1 MRRRVCPRCLEP
13 LTALVWRDATGA
25 PTRPPVERRTRWQR
39 LLDPLRTDPQ
49 AVPTARDAAG
59 AAAASVVPTC
69 PRGHR
74 LPPEYLDR
82 PTIVVGLVGL
92 TGASKSTYL
101 TVLIDLLHEG
111 ALAPLGVSVE
121 MDEESAARFDDHRYR
136 LLVQRQQLP
145 LTLPLL
151 GEGSSPDPFVLVLR
165 GTGRNGA
172 ERTVNLVF
180 FDASGEQLYRSEDMG
195 LYGRFLYAAS
205 SLLVVLSPGVFPRL
219 RSVADP
225 GEDSM
230 GLARHTQMVVN
241 LANVLRAARN
251 LPLDAHVDDVA
262 TAVVLSKAD
271 KLRGVPDFPAETL
284 RDPDLRAMPLSHW
297 FADVRTSSSRLVDF
311 LEVSGGSN
319 LLTTVLHRLPQP
331 TVHAVSATG
340 SDARD
345 GGYPRIAPVGV
356 LDPLLVLLARAGFLS
371 EEGLNPE
378 DAAPEEY
385 GAGLRGQWS
394 R

>member
-13 LTALVWRDATGA
+13 LTAPVWRDATGA
-25 PTRPPVERRTRWQR
+25 PTRPPVENRTRWQR
-39 LLDPLRTDPQ
+39 LLDPLRTDPLPL
-49 AVPTARDAAG
+49 PTVRDAAY
-59 AAAASVVPTC
+59 AAAANVVPTC

-101 TVLIDLLHEG
+101 TVLVDLLHEG
-111 ALAPLGVSVE
+111 ALAPLGISVE
-121 MDEESAARFDDHRYR
+121 MEEDSAARFDDHRYR

-151 GEGSSPDPFVLVLR
+151 GESSSPEPFVLVLR

-195 LYGRFLYAAS
+195 LYGKFLYAAD

-241 LANVLRAARN
+241 LANVLRYARN
-251 LPLDAHVDDVA
+251 LPPDAHLDDVA

-284 RDPDLRAMPLSHW
+284 RDPDLRAVPLSHW
-297 FADVRTSSSRLVDF
+297 FADVRATSSRLVDF

-319 LLTTVLHRLPQP
+319 LLTAVLHRLPRP

-340 SDARD
+340 ADARD
-345 GGYPRIAPVGV
+345 GGYPQIAPVGV
-356 LDPLLVLLARAGFLS
+356 LDPLLVLLARSGLLS
-371 EEGLNPE
+371 EEGL
-378 DAAPEEY
+378 DPEEY

>member
-13 LTALVWRDATGA
+13 LTTPVWRDATGA
-25 PTRPPVERRTRWQR
+25 PTRPPVQRRTRWQR
-39 LLDPLRTDPQ
+39 LLDPLRTDPLPVQ
-49 AVPTARDAAG
+49 TVRGAAS
-59 AAAASVVPTC
+59 AAAANVVPTC

-82 PTIVVGLVGL
+82 PTVVVGLVGL

-101 TVLIDLLHEG
+101 TVLVDLLHEG
-111 ALAPLGVSVE
+111 ALAPLGISVE
-121 MDEESAARFDDHRYR
+121 MEEESAARFDDHRYR

-151 GEGSSPDPFVLVLR
+151 GEGSSPEPFMLVLR
-165 GTGRNGA
+165 GTGRNGV
-172 ERTVNLVF
+172 ERSVNLVF

-195 LYGRFLYAAS
+195 QYGKFLYAAD
-205 SLLVVLSPGVFPRL
+205 SLVVVLSPGVFPRL
-219 RSVADP
+219 RSLADP

-251 LPLDAHVDDVA
+251 LPPDAHLDDVA

-284 RDPDLRAMPLSHW
+284 RDPDLRAMPLAHW
-297 FADVRTSSSRLVDF
+297 FADVRSNSSRLVDF

-319 LLTTVLHRLPQP
+319 LLTAVLHRLPRP

-340 SDARD
+340 ADARD
-345 GGYPRIAPVGV
+345 GGYPQIAPVGV
-356 LDPLLVLLARAGFLS
+356 LDPLLVLLARSGLLS
-371 EEGLNPE
+371 EEGLDSGDGDP
-378 DAAPEEY
+378 DEY

>member
-1 MRRRVCPRCLEP
+1 MPLTTRRRVCPRCLEP
-13 LTALVWRDATGA
+13 LTAPVWRDVTGA
-25 PTRPPVERRTRWQR
+25 PARPPVERRSRWQR
-39 LLDPLRTDPQ
+39 LVDPLRADPLP
-49 AVPTARDAAG
+49 APTARDAAG

-82 PTIVVGLVGL
+82 PTLVVGLVGL

-111 ALAPLGVSVE
+111 ALAPLGISVE
-121 MDEESAARFDDHRYR
+121 MDEESAARFDDSRYR

-151 GEGSSPDPFVLVLR
+151 GGGSSPDPFVLVLR
-165 GTGRNGA
+165 GTGAGGA
-172 ERTVNLVF
+172 VNLVF

-195 LYGRFLYAAS
+195 QYGRFLYAAS

-225 GEDSM
+225 GEDAI

-241 LANVLRAARN
+241 LATVLRAARN
-251 LPLDAHVDDVA
+251 LPPDAHLDDVA

-271 KLRGVPDFPAETL
+271 KLRAVPDFPAATL
-284 RDPDLRAMPLSHW
+284 RDPDLRAVPLAQW
-297 FADVRTSSSRLVDF
+297 FAEVRSSSSRLVDF

-319 LLTTVLHRLPQP
+319 LLTALLHRLPQP

-340 SDARD
+340 ADARD

-356 LDPLLVLLARAGFLS
+356 LDPLLVLLARAGLLPAD
-371 EEGLNPE
+371 GL
-378 DAAPEEY
+378 DPEELDT
-385 GAGLRGQWS
+385 GPRAGWS
-394 R
+394 W

>member
-13 LTALVWRDATGA
+13 LAAPVWRDVTGT
-25 PTRPPVERRTRWQR
+25 PVRPPVQRRGRWQR
-39 LLDPLRTDPQ
+39 LVDPLRTDPLP
-49 AVPTARDAAG
+49 APSALDAAG

-74 LPPEYLDR
+74 LPPEYLER
-82 PTIVVGLVGL
+82 PTLVVGLVGL

-101 TVLIDLLHEG
+101 TVLIDLLHQG
-111 ALAPLGVSVE
+111 ALAPLGISVE

-151 GEGSSPDPFVLVLR
+151 GGGSSPDPFMLVLR
-165 GTGRNGA
+165 GTGAGPA
-172 ERTVNLVF
+172 VNLVF

-195 LYGRFLYAAS
+195 QYGRFLYAAS

-225 GEDSM
+225 GEDAI

-241 LANVLRAARN
+241 LATVLRAART
-251 LPLDAHVDDVA
+251 LPPDAHLDDVA

-271 KLRGVPDFPAETL
+271 KLRGVPDFPAGTL
-284 RDPDLRAMPLSHW
+284 RDPDLRAVPLAHW
-297 FADVRTSSSRLVDF
+297 FADVRATSSQLVDF
-311 LEVSGGSN
+311 LEASGGSN
-319 LLTTVLHRLPQP
+319 LLTAVLHRLPQP

-340 SDARD
+340 ADARD

-356 LDPLLVLLARAGFLS
+356 LDPLLVLLARAGLLPAD
-371 EEGLNPE
+371 GL
-378 DAAPEEY
+378 DPEEQDT
-385 GAGLRGQWS
+385 GPRGGWAW
-394 R
+394 

>member
-13 LTALVWRDATGA
+13 LTAPVWRDATGA

-39 LLDPLRTDPQ
+39 LIDPLRTDPLPT
-49 AVPTARDAAG
+49 PTARDAAG
-59 AAAASVVPTC
+59 AAAANVVPTC

-74 LPPEYLDR
+74 LPPEYLER

-111 ALAPLGVSVE
+111 ALAPLGISVE

-151 GEGSSPDPFVLVLR
+151 GEGSSPEPFMLVLR
-165 GTGRNGA
+165 GSGRTGA
-172 ERTVNLVF
+172 ERAVNLVF

-195 LYGRFLYAAS
+195 QYGRFLYAAT
-205 SLLVVLSPGVFPRL
+205 SLLVVFSPGVFPRL

-241 LANVLRAARN
+241 LANVLRYARN
-251 LPLDAHVDDVA
+251 LPPDAHLDDVA

-284 RDPDLRAMPLSHW
+284 RDPDLRTVPLSHW
-297 FADVRTSSSRLVDF
+297 FADVRATSSRLVDF

-319 LLTTVLHRLPQP
+319 LLTAVLHRLPRP

-340 SDARD
+340 ADARD
-345 GGYPRIAPVGV
+345 GGYPQIAPVGV
-356 LDPLLVLLARAGFLS
+356 LDPLLVLLARSGLLS
-371 EEGLNPE
+371 EEGL
-378 DAAPEEY
+378 DSGDGDPEEY

>member
-13 LTALVWRDATGA
+13 LTAPVWRDATGA
-25 PTRPPVERRTRWQR
+25 PTRPPVERRTRWHR
-39 LLDPLRTDPQ
+39 LLDPLRTDPLPM
-49 AVPTARDAAG
+49 PTARAAAG
-59 AAAASVVPTC
+59 AAAANVVPTC

-151 GEGSSPDPFVLVLR
+151 GEGSSPEPFMLVLR

-195 LYGRFLYAAS
+195 LYGRFLYAAT

-241 LANVLRAARN
+241 LANVLRAARS

-284 RDPDLRAMPLSHW
+284 RDPDLRTMPLAHW
-297 FADVRTSSSRLVDF
+297 FADVRDNSSRLVDF

-319 LLTTVLHRLPQP
+319 LLTAVLHRLPRP

-356 LDPLLVLLARAGFLS
+356 LDPLLVLLARSGFLS
-371 EEGLNPE
+371 AEGL
-378 DAAPEEY
+378 DPEEY
-385 GAGLRGQWS
+385 GAGLRGEWS

>member
-1 MRRRVCPRCLEP
+1 
-13 LTALVWRDATGA
+13 
-25 PTRPPVERRTRWQR
+25 
-39 LLDPLRTDPQ
+39 
-49 AVPTARDAAG
+49 
-59 AAAASVVPTC
+59 VVPTC

-151 GEGSSPDPFVLVLR
+151 GEGSSPEPFMLVLR

-195 LYGRFLYAAS
+195 LYGRFLYAAT

-284 RDPDLRAMPLSHW
+284 RDPDLRTMPLAHW
-297 FADVRTSSSRLVDF
+297 FDDVRDNSSRLVDF

-319 LLTTVLHRLPQP
+319 LLTAVLHRLPRP

-356 LDPLLVLLARAGFLS
+356 LDPLLVLLARSGFLS
-371 EEGLNPE
+371 AEGLDSGYGDPE
-378 DAAPEEY
+378 GY
-385 GAGLRGQWS
+385 GAGLRGEWS

>member
-1 MRRRVCPRCLEP
+1 L
-13 LTALVWRDATGA
+13 
-25 PTRPPVERRTRWQR
+25 
-39 LLDPLRTDPQ
+39 
-49 AVPTARDAAG
+49 
-59 AAAASVVPTC
+59 VPTC

-151 GEGSSPDPFVLVLR
+151 GEGSSPEPFMLVLR

-195 LYGRFLYAAS
+195 LYGRFLYAAT

-251 LPLDAHVDDVA
+251 LPPDAHLDDVA

-284 RDPDLRAMPLSHW
+284 RDPDLRTMPLAHW
-297 FADVRTSSSRLVDF
+297 FADVRDNSSRLVDF

-319 LLTTVLHRLPQP
+319 LLTAVLHRLPRP

-340 SDARD
+340 ADARD

-356 LDPLLVLLARAGFLS
+356 LDPLLVLLARSGFLS
-371 EEGLNPE
+371 AEGL
-378 DAAPEEY
+378 DPEEY
-385 GAGLRGQWS
+385 GAGQRGEWS

>member
-1 MRRRVCPRCLEP
+1 MRRRRVCPRCLEP
-13 LTALVWRDATGA
+13 LTAPVWRDATGA

-39 LLDPLRTDPQ
+39 LLDPLRTDPLPL
-49 AVPTARDAAG
+49 PTVRDAAY
-59 AAAASVVPTC
+59 AAAANVVPTC

-82 PTIVVGLVGL
+82 PTVVVGLVGL

-111 ALAPLGVSVE
+111 ALAPLGISVE

-136 LLVQRQQLP
+136 LLVQHQQLP

-151 GEGSSPDPFVLVLR
+151 GESSSPDPFMLVLR

-195 LYGRFLYAAS
+195 LYGKFLYAAD

-219 RSVADP
+219 RSLADP

-251 LPLDAHVDDVA
+251 LPPDAHVPDVA

-271 KLRGVPDFPAETL
+271 KLRGVPDFPAGTL
-284 RDPDLRAMPLSHW
+284 RDPDLRGVPLAHW
-297 FADVRTSSSRLVDF
+297 FADVRATSSRLVDF

-319 LLTTVLHRLPQP
+319 LLTTVLHRLPRP

-340 SDARD
+340 ADARD

-356 LDPLLVLLARAGFLS
+356 LDPLLVLLARSGFLS
-371 EEGLNPE
+371 AEGL
-378 DAAPEEY
+378 DPEED
-385 GAGLRGQWS
+385 GAGLRGEWV

>member
-1 MRRRVCPRCLEP
+1 
-13 LTALVWRDATGA
+13 
-25 PTRPPVERRTRWQR
+25 
-39 LLDPLRTDPQ
+39 
-49 AVPTARDAAG
+49 
-59 AAAASVVPTC
+59 VPTC

-74 LPPEYLDR
+74 LPPEYLER

-111 ALAPLGVSVE
+111 ALAPLGISVE

-151 GEGSSPDPFVLVLR
+151 GEGSSPEPFMLVLR
-165 GTGRNGA
+165 GTGRTGA
-172 ERTVNLVF
+172 ERAVNLVF

-195 LYGRFLYAAS
+195 QYGRFLYAAT

-241 LANVLRAARN
+241 LANVLRYARN
-251 LPLDAHVDDVA
+251 LPPDAHLDDVA

-284 RDPDLRAMPLSHW
+284 RDPDLRAVPLSHW
-297 FADVRTSSSRLVDF
+297 FADVRATSSRLVDF

-319 LLTTVLHRLPQP
+319 LLTAVLHRLPRP

-340 SDARD
+340 ADARD
-345 GGYPRIAPVGV
+345 GGYPQIAPVGV
-356 LDPLLVLLARAGFLS
+356 LDPLLVLLARSGLLS
-371 EEGLNPE
+371 EEGLDSGDGDPE
-378 DAAPEEY
+378 GY

>member
-13 LTALVWRDATGA
+13 LTAPVWRDATGA

-49 AVPTARDAAG
+49 PVLTVRDAAS
-59 AAAASVVPTC
+59 AAAANVVPTC

-74 LPPEYLDR
+74 LPPQYLDR
-82 PTIVVGLVGL
+82 PTVVVGLVGL

-101 TVLIDLLHEG
+101 TVLVDLLHEG
-111 ALAPLGVSVE
+111 ALAPLGISVE
-121 MDEESAARFDDHRYR
+121 MEEESAARFDDHRYR

-151 GEGSSPDPFVLVLR
+151 GEGSSPEPFMLVLR

-195 LYGRFLYAAS
+195 QYGKFLYAAD

-219 RSVADP
+219 RSLADP

-241 LANVLRAARN
+241 LANVLRAARS
-251 LPLDAHVDDVA
+251 LPPDAHLDDVA

-284 RDPDLRAMPLSHW
+284 RDPDLRAMPLAHW
-297 FADVRTSSSRLVDF
+297 FADVRSNSSRLVDF

-319 LLTTVLHRLPQP
+319 LLTAVLHRLPRP

-340 SDARD
+340 ADARD

-356 LDPLLVLLARAGFLS
+356 LDPLLVLLARSGFLS
-371 EEGLNPE
+371 EEGL
-378 DAAPEEY
+378 DPEEY
-385 GAGLRGQWS
+385 GAGLRGEWS

>member
-13 LTALVWRDATGA
+13 LTAPVWRDVTGA
-25 PTRPPVERRTRWQR
+25 PARPPVERRGRWQR
-39 LLDPLRTDPQ
+39 LVDPLRTDPPP
-49 AVPTARDAAG
+49 APSARDAAG

-74 LPPEYLDR
+74 LPPEYLER
-82 PTIVVGLVGL
+82 PTLVVGLVGL

-151 GEGSSPDPFVLVLR
+151 GGGSSPDPFMLVLR
-165 GTGRNGA
+165 GTGGGPA
-172 ERTVNLVF
+172 VNLVF

-195 LYGRFLYAAS
+195 QYGRFLYAAS

-219 RSVADP
+219 RPVADP
-225 GEDSM
+225 GEDAI

-241 LANVLRAARN
+241 LATVLRAARG
-251 LPLDAHVDDVA
+251 LPPDAHLDDVA

-271 KLRGVPDFPAETL
+271 KLRGVPDFPAGTL
-284 RDPDLRAMPLSHW
+284 RDPDLRAVPLASW
-297 FADVRTSSSRLVDF
+297 FADVRATSSQLVDF
-311 LEVSGGSN
+311 LEASGGSN
-319 LLTTVLHRLPQP
+319 LLTAVLHRLPQP

-340 SDARD
+340 ADARD

-356 LDPLLVLLARAGFLS
+356 LDPLLVLLARAGLLPAD
-371 EEGLNPE
+371 GL
-378 DAAPEEY
+378 DPEEQDT
-385 GAGLRGQWS
+385 GPRRGWS
-394 R
+394 W